1 MFQDL
6 DATLTAL
13 LADPAAPS
21 ELRAAETSFVTPVKD
36 FNPTTATLNL
46 FLHGLRENRELRSS
60 VPVVAAVD
68 NRHRQAVPPL
78 RIDCTYLITAWS
90 PKTGDLKIADEHQ
103 LLGAAVLWLSRNPVL
118 PAAKLVGSL
127 SDPPQ
132 PYPVPSRLA
141 PIQADEDLATFWTAL
156 GIAPRPMFSLTAT
169 IAMQPYPEVEE
180 LASVEAV
187 DIDGV
192 SMQYPGLTGRVLDAA
207 MAPVPGADV
216 AVVEKNQ
223 HVTSDQRGRFEF
235 GELPF
240 GIYTLLVSVP
250 NRADVQQSVNY
261 QAAGQVHN
269 VYLPAP

>member
-1 MFQDL
+1 MFPDL
-6 DATLTAL
+6 DATLTL
-13 LADPAAPS
+13 LADRQRRWM
-21 ELRAAETSFVTPVKD
+21 RAAEVVRHPSKLRRSRRRWFCSAQAAEKRA
-36 FNPTTATLNL
+36 TAPCP
-46 FLHGLRENRELRSS
+46 S
-60 VPVVAAVD
+60 AAID
-68 NRHRQAVPPL
+68 GRHRKLSRRADRLYVPDH
-78 RIDCTYLITAWS
+78 RVITPS
-90 PKTGDLKIADEHQ
+90 SDLLIADGHRP
-103 LLGAAVLWLSRNPVL
+103 LGAAVLWLSETVL
-118 PAAKLVGSL
+118 PAAMLVGSL
-127 SDPPQ
+127 GNRAA
-132 PYPVPSRLA
+132 YPVPTRLA

-169 IAMQPYPEVEE
+169 IAMQPYLEVEE